1 MNVYIYRSQY
11 YYENTL
17 PKSALKRTLNGH
29 NLFKIVNN
37 TPVLIPIEGDEEE

>member
-1 MNVYIYRSQY
+1 MNVYIYRSKY

-17 PKSALKRTLNGH
+17 PKSALKRTLNGN
-29 NLFKIVNN
+29 NLFKIINS